1 LPFFGVTVNVI
12 LHVPFFVAFIELRTT
27 LHMVFEEVETTAVS
41 RDPLGTVTRYFFAIA
56 DTVIDLPTVSKGEV
70 PTTLTGILMLD

>member
-1 LPFFGVTVNVI
+1 M
-12 LHVPFFVAFIELRTT
+12 ELRTT
-27 LHMVFEEVETTAVS
+27 LHMVLEEVETTAVS

-56 DTVIDLPTVSKGEV
+56 DNVFDLPTERKGEV

>member
-1 LPFFGVTVNVI
+1 M
-12 LHVPFFVAFIELRTT
+12 ELRTT
-27 LHMVFEEVETTAVS
+27 LHMVLEEVETTAVS

-56 DTVIDLPTVSKGEV
+56 DNVVDLPTERNSEV

>member
-1 LPFFGVTVNVI
+1 
-12 LHVPFFVAFIELRTT
+12 
-27 LHMVFEEVETTAVS
+27 MVFEEVETTAVS

>member
-12 LHVPFFVAFIELRTT
+12 LHVPFFVALTELRTT
-27 LHMVFEEVETTAVS
+27 LHMVFAEVETTAVS

-56 DTVIDLPTVSKGEV
+56 DTVFDLPTASKGEV
-70 PTTLTGILMLD
+70 TTTLTGILMLD